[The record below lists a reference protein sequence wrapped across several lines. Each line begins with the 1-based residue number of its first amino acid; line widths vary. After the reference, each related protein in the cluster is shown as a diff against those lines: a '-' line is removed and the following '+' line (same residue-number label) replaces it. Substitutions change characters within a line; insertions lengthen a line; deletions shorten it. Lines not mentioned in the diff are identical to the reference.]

1 MKIEMGNAMKIWIGN
16 KENLQ
21 YVSKIIADDWRSI
34 YLELY
39 SHNMVQ
45 GNIEIDDLAE
55 EEFKKIICEETADK
69 YDAVLVEYR
78 YNVITKD
85 YSTVQTFKTLQ
96 EAKECLYEEIIKYA
110 GIHEP
115 DYWKIVPTRVVM

>member
-1 MKIEMGNAMKIWIGN
+1 MKIWIGN

-45 GNIEIDDLAE
+45 GNVEIDDLTE
-55 EEFKKIICEETADK
+55 EEIKKIICDETADK
-69 YDAVLVEYR
+69 YNAVLIENVQEVE
-78 YNVITKD
+78 K
-85 YSTVQTFKTLQ
+85 QTS
-96 EAKECLYEEIIKYA
+96 EIEYIVKENEK
-110 GIHEP
+110 
-115 DYWKIVPTRVVM
+115 

>member
-1 MKIEMGNAMKIWIGN
+1 MKIEMGNVMKIWIGN

-45 GNIEIDDLAE
+45 GNVEIDDLTE
-55 EEFKKIICEETADK
+55 EEIKKIICDETADK
-69 YDAVLVEYR
+69 YNAVLIENVLGVQEVE
-78 YNVITKD
+78 K
-85 YSTVQTFKTLQ
+85 QTS
-96 EAKECLYEEIIKYA
+96 EIEY
-110 GIHEP
+110 
-115 DYWKIVPTRVVM
+115 IVK

>member
-1 MKIEMGNAMKIWIGN
+1 MRNAMKIWIGN

-45 GNIEIDDLAE
+45 GNVEIDDLTE
-55 EEFKKIICEETADK
+55 EEIKKIICDETADK
-69 YDAVLVEYR
+69 YNAVLIENVLGVQEVE
-78 YNVITKD
+78 K
-85 YSTVQTFKTLQ
+85 QTS
-96 EAKECLYEEIIKYA
+96 EIEI
-110 GIHEP
+110 
-115 DYWKIVPTRVVM
+115 M

>member
-1 MKIEMGNAMKIWIGN
+1 MGNVMKIWIGN

-45 GNIEIDDLAE
+45 GNVEIDDLTE
-55 EEFKKIICEETADK
+55 EEIKKIISDETADK
-69 YDAVLVEYR
+69 YNAVLIENVLGVQEVE
-78 YNVITKD
+78 K
-85 YSTVQTFKTLQ
+85 QTS
-96 EAKECLYEEIIKYA
+96 EIEI
-110 GIHEP
+110 
-115 DYWKIVPTRVVM
+115 M

>member
-39 SHNMVQ
+39 SHNMVK
-45 GNIEIDDLAE
+45 GNVEIDDLTE
-55 EEFKKIICEETADK
+55 EEVKKIICEETADK
-69 YDAVLVEYR
+69 YDAVLIENVQEVEKQTSESE
-78 YNVITKD
+78 YNV
-85 YSTVQTFKTLQ
+85 
-96 EAKECLYEEIIKYA
+96 KENVK
-110 GIHEP
+110 
-115 DYWKIVPTRVVM
+115 

>member
-39 SHNMVQ
+39 YHNMVQ
-45 GNIEIDDLAE
+45 GNVEIDDLTE
-55 EEFKKIICEETADK
+55 EEIKKLICEETADK
-69 YDAVLVEYR
+69 YNAVLVEK
-78 YNVITKD
+78 VLG
-85 YSTVQTFKTLQ
+85 VQQ
-96 EAKECLYEEIIKYA
+96 
-110 GIHEP
+110 
-115 DYWKIVPTRVVM
+115 